1 MQIVKPLNNI
11 PYIKADAEKLLETR
25 FGWEKFQHKHHE
37 SRFTRFYE
45 DHWMPKKFGYEK
57 RRAHFSSLVL
67 TQQMTREEALERIS
81 KPEMSGDFLKH
92 EFEYVANK
100 LGMTVEE
107 LQTIFEGE
115 NKTFHDYK
123 NKRALIG
130 IGATVMKMLGLEK
143 RLFR

>member
-1 MQIVKPLNNI
+1 MKVVKPLNNV
-11 PYIKADAEKLLETR
+11 PFLKDEAEKFLFEK

-45 DHWMPKKFGYEK
+45 DYWMPKKFGYEK
-57 RRAHFSSLVL
+57 RRAHFSSLIL
-67 TQQMTREEALERIS
+67 TGQMTRDEALERIS
-81 KPEMSGDFLKH
+81 KPEMDEHFLKQ

-100 LGMTVEE
+100 LDLTVAE
-107 LQTIFEGE
+107 LQEIFEGE
-115 NKTFHDYK
+115 NKTSADYK

-130 IGATVMKMLGLEK
+130 LGATSMKILGLEK